1 MKHLITT
8 LLSIII
14 LLPAAAQEVDTTST
28 VVGKKLDFDSPNF
41 MIEDYFESVKAHMS
55 AEGRKEWRPEFSLRT
70 NAFFYNSSLDL
81 TGGIRTSPN
90 KVFGLGVGYAETF
103 YDANPASAYRMNLF
117 LYHRH
122 YIPLD
127 RKRRFSLYSDLIGG
141 CSYTYKVTGNIQ
153 NDIPKAGIW
162 KGYFMWEPGL
172 SVRLW
177 GKSNIFLGPS
187 IGISRNRILG
197 LHLGL
202 AI

>member
-41 MIEDYFESVKAHMS
+41 MIEDYFESVKAHLS

-90 KVFGLGVGYAETF
+90 KVFGLGVSHGKLY
-103 YDANPASAYRMNLF
+103 YDANPADAYRWNF
-117 LYHRH
+117 YLYHRH
-122 YIPLD
+122 YIPLE
-127 RKRRFSLYSDLIGG
+127 RRRRISLYSDLMVGG
-141 CSYTYKVTGNIQ
+141 AYTYKVTGYIE
-153 NDIPKAGIW
+153 NDNPKVNSLNW
-162 KGYFMWEPGL
+162 YLSWEPGL
-172 SVRLW
+172 SIRLW

-187 IGISRNRILG
+187 FGPTIG